1 MSTSQQPFVRWL
13 GNLLLGGDGGRKHV
27 ATLYAL
33 TLIYALGVQ
42 AGAPDWAADALVF
55 ALGVGVGAN
64 VGEWWSKRRS
74 PAPQT
79 PTPAAA
85 APSPHPPV
93 AAGDGASAS

>member
-1 MSTSQQPFVRWL
+1 MSTSQPQPFVRWL
-13 GNLLLGGDGGRKHV
+13 GNLLLGGEGGRKHV

-42 AGAPDWAADALVF
+42 AGAPEWAADALVF

-74 PAPQT
+74 PESQT
-79 PTPAAA
+79 PSPAAA
-85 APSPHPPV
+85 SPSPHPA
-93 AAGDGASAS
+93 AAGDGASAP